1 MILVTPPLDFKNSAT
16 KMFTFKVRGDYLNKN
31 QTDRLELCYIDLA
44 EGKPYI
50 LPLTECVM
58 PKTEEESGKWFPY
71 EVDLTGQQIADVFF
85 LAFRFTSTRGVDN
98 AATYYIDDVTY
109 GLGGGDTDG
118 IRNAAVVGKADVT
131 VFDLAGNK
139 VAEKNEATVAEALRG
154 LAGGMYIVK
163 QVTAD
168 GIHTSKMQVK

>member
-1 MILVTPPLDFKNSAT
+1 M
-16 KMFTFKVRGDYLNKN
+16 
-31 QTDRLELCYIDLA
+31 
-44 EGKPYI
+44 
-50 LPLTECVM
+50 
-58 PKTEEESGKWFPY
+58 
-71 EVDLTGQQIADVFF
+71 
-85 LAFRFTSTRGVDN
+85 DN

-118 IRNAAVVGKADVT
+118 IRNAAVAGKADVT

-139 VAEKNEATVAEALRG
+139 VAEKAEATAAEALRG